1 MNLLLRFYDPDEG
14 TVFLEGRDIRTI
26 PPEELRPKFGVV
38 FQNDFIMEGALMA
51 GNIRFCR
58 ELPQEEVDRAARTA
72 QADYI
77 FQKGM
82 SHPVAVRGNN
92 LSGGQKQRLTIARAL
107 AGKPDILVLDDA
119 SSALDYRTDAA
130 LRQALRREMAGVTQ
144 MIVAQRVSSLRHA
157 GSDSGFGGVAGSL
170 AGGNH
175 QSLLQTRSGVPG
187 DCRNPDGNGKEGNR
201 HGKQIRRPRRRP
213 AVNRQKRGFCSWR
226 LWRLFGPWNRLL
238 LAAAVGAFLWAPTFW
253 PLCAPGWRAGAINAI
268 AAGPAGWISLCLEPG
283 GNHGGV
289 LLCCRPACPLHPV
302 PGDDPS
308 VTPSGPADAAGRI

>member
-1 MNLLLRFYDPDEG
+1 MSFSYNHVSNNLSHLSFSLERGQTLGILGATGSGKTTLVNLLLRFYDPDEG

-38 FQNDFIMEGALMA
+38 FQNDFIMEGTLA

-92 LSGGQKQRLTIARAL
+92 LSGGQKQRLAIARAL

-144 MIVAQRVSSLRHA
+144 VIVAQRVSSLRHA
-157 GSDSGFGGVAGSL
+157 DLILVLEEGRVIGR
-170 AGGNH
+170 GNH
-175 QSLLQTRSGVPG
+175 QSLLQTCPVYREIAETQMGT
-187 DCRNPDGNGKEGNR
+187 EG
-201 HGKQIRRPRRRP
+201 GEP
-213 AVNRQKRGFCSWR
+213 AWK
-226 LWRLFGPWNRLL
+226 
-238 LAAAVGAFLWAPTFW
+238 TD
-253 PLCAPGWRAGAINAI
+253 
-268 AAGPAGWISLCLEPG
+268 PAS
-283 GNHGGV
+283 
-289 LLCCRPACPLHPV
+289 
-302 PGDDPS
+302 
-308 VTPSGPADAAGRI
+308 